1 MMNNYRR
8 FMVVFAMSLVSLIA
22 TVSLRASDPVGV
34 YALVEKVVLEPN
46 DNEPVRAQIWG
57 AFALSD
63 GTSGDGYVAPQVG
76 YLYYSCAL
84 THVRMCRNEWSDLK
98 AVAGRG
104 TGVGFGGR
112 YLDSGRVRKA
122 AEKPANPDEYPIKMG
137 VVRMGTLHDQSMI
150 MTKLKLALEVDR
162 QVKR

>member
-1 MMNNYRR
+1 MTNNNRR
-8 FMVVFAMSLVSLIA
+8 LMAVFAMSLVSLVA
-22 TVSLRASDPVGV
+22 TVELGASDPIGV

-46 DNEPVRAQIWG
+46 DTEPVRAQIWG

-63 GTSGDGYVAPQVG
+63 RTSGDGYDAPQVG

-84 THVRMCRNEWSDLK
+84 TQVRTCRNEWSDLK

-104 TGVGFGGR
+104 IGVGFGGR
-112 YLDSGRVRKA
+112 YLDSGRVRKS

-137 VVRMGTLHDQSMI
+137 VARMGIRHDQSTI